1 MLELARECDFE
12 AFNAIADQVHDLHV
26 GWRPDL
32 YCHAEPLFP
41 METFRKLIQ
50 EKNIFVAKLAD
61 QVVGIVVL
69 CEYEVEGPGQ
79 VTRKTMRVDNIAV
92 AEGLRSQGIGKA
104 MMADIRALAKV
115 RRCDEIILSVYPEN
129 DGAVAFYQKC
139 GFTIRSINM
148 QVKL

>member
-1 MLELARECDFE
+1 MLELARECDFA

-32 YCHAEPLFP
+32 YCHADPLFP
-41 METFRKLIQ
+41 METYRQLIQ
-50 EKNIFVAKLAD
+50 EKNAFVAKLD
-61 QVVGIVVL
+61 GQVVGIVVL
-69 CEYEVEGPGQ
+69 YDYEVKGPGN
-79 VTRKTMRVDNIAV
+79 VTRKVMRVDNIAV
-92 AEGLRSQGIGKA
+92 AESMRNQGIGKT
-104 MMADIRALAKV
+104 MMGDIRVLAKV
-115 RRCDEIILSVYPEN
+115 RRCHEIVLSVYPEN

>member
-12 AFNAIADQVHDLHV
+12 AFNAIASQVHDLHV

-32 YCHAEPLFP
+32 YCHADPLFP
-41 METFRKLIQ
+41 METFRELIR
-50 EKNIFVAKLAD
+50 EKNAFVAKLGG

-69 CEYEVEGPGQ
+69 CEYQVKGPGN

-92 AEGLRSQGIGKA
+92 AEGLRNQGIGKNI
-104 MMADIRALAKV
+104 MGDIRVLAKV
-115 RRCDEIILSVYPEN
+115 RRCDEILLGVYPEN
-129 DGAVAFYQKC
+129 DSAVAFYQKC

-148 QVKL
+148 QQKL